1 MCKFYRIAS
10 NGLQAI
16 QVVHELF
23 DCASYTNPNLDLINI
38 NVYPKFGQI
47 SSICS
52 EDIERKRN
60 SDKNHRSSRA
70 ITLLLFDG
78 N

>member
-16 QVVHELF
+16 QIVHELF
-23 DCASYTNPNLDLINI
+23 DFASNTNPSLDLINI

-47 SSICS
+47 SSIRS